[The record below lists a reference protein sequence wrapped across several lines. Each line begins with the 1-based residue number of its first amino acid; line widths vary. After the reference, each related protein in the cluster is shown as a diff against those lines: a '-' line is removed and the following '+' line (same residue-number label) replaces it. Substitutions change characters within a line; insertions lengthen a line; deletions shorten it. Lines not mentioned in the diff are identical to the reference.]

1 MIVGLTG
8 GIGSGKSTVGEL
20 FRLLGC
26 AVFNSDEA
34 AKAIYHDAKV
44 KKKVI
49 ALLGEDCY
57 FDDGTI
63 NKPYISSRVFNDTLL
78 LHALNNIIHPAV
90 KEKMKEFVNKHA
102 GKIVVKESALLF
114 EANLQKEVD
123 KVIVV
128 AANEE
133 LRVHRVMKRDGLTRE
148 EVLLRV
154 KKQLPQEEKI
164 AHADFVVYNNDEELV
179 IPQVLKIFENLK
191 LDL

>member
-34 AKAIYHDAKV
+34 AKTIYHDAKV

-57 FDDGTI
+57 LDDGTI

-78 LHALNNIIHPAV
+78 LHELNNIIHPAV

-102 GKIVVKESALLF
+102 GKIIVKESALLF

-133 LRVHRVMKRDGLTRE
+133 LRVQRVMKRDGLTRD

-154 KKQLPQEEKI
+154 KKQLPQEDKI
-164 AHADFVVYNNDEELV
+164 ARADFVIYNNDEELV
-179 IPQVLKIFENLK
+179 IPQVLNIFEKLK
-191 LDL
+191 FDL